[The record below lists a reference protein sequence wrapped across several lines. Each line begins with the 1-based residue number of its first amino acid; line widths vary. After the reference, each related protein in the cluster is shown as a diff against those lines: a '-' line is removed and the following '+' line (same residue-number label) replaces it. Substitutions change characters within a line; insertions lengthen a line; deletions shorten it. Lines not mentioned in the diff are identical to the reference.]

1 MTYANPAAPAS
12 TPLNLPSG
20 VVVVIGA
27 VLGALAGFVHT
38 FGFAA
43 PWAKYLAVILVF
55 TGALGISPLVGTAFR
70 NAIHLSATVSLL
82 ITAALTALVFGIP
95 TFGLDATW
103 TGILQGVVVFAA
115 TLGFGPVPVPPTK
128 KFGLFA

>member
-1 MTYANPAAPAS
+1 MPTPTPASRPVTAAPTS
-12 TPLNLPSG
+12 LNLPSS

-55 TGALGISPLVGTAFR
+55 TGALGISPLVGTAFK
-70 NAIHLSATVSLL
+70 NAIHLSATVSLI
-82 ITAALTALVFGIP
+82 ITA
-95 TFGLDATW
+95 GLRA
-103 TGILQGVVVFAA
+103 
-115 TLGFGPVPVPPTK
+115 
-128 KFGLFA
+128 